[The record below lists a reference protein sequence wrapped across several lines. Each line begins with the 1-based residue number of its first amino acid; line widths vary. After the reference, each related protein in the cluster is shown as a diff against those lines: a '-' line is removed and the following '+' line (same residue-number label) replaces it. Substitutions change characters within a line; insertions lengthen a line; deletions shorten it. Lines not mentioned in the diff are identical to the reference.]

1 MTQEKNVSYR
11 TRVLVMT
18 ALLAAFSC
26 VATLVIRV
34 PSPTGGYMNL
44 GDTVVLPGAYLLGGA
59 YGAAAGA
66 IGPALA
72 DLISGY
78 PVYVPATL
86 VIKALMALM
95 AAGIYHACVK
105 KSWSLVLASL
115 CAEIW
120 MVAGYW
126 LYDGFLM
133 RSLVGS
139 LAGVPSNLV
148 QGIFGIVV
156 STALA
161 IALRAA
167 KPVRVW
173 FPSI

>member
-1 MTQEKNVSYR
+1 MASEKNITYQ
-11 TRVLVMT
+11 TRALVMT
-18 ALLAAFSC
+18 ALLAALSC
-26 VATLVIRV
+26 VATLVIRI

-44 GDTVVLPGAYLLGGA
+44 GDTVVLLGAYLLGAG

-86 VIKALMALM
+86 AIKALMALM
-95 AAGIYHACVK
+95 AAAIYHACGK
-105 KSWSLVLASL
+105 KPWSLVLASL
-115 CAEIW
+115 CAEVW

-148 QGIFGIVV
+148 QGALGIAA
-156 STALA
+156 STVLA
-161 IALRAA
+161 VALRGV
-167 KPVRVW
+167 KSVRGW
-173 FPSI
+173 FPSL

>member
-1 MTQEKNVSYR
+1 MTHGKNVSYQ
-11 TRVLVMT
+11 TRAMVVT
-18 ALLAAFSC
+18 ALLAALSC
-26 VATLVIRV
+26 VATLVIAI

-44 GDTVVLPGAYLLGGA
+44 GDTVVLLGAFLLGGA

-78 PVYVPATL
+78 AAYVPATL
-86 VIKALMALM
+86 VIKALMALL
-95 AAGIYHACVK
+95 AAAVYHAGGK
-105 KSWSLVLASL
+105 KPWALVLSGAA
-115 CAEIW
+115 AEVW

-133 RSLVGS
+133 RSLAGS

-148 QGIFGIVV
+148 QGAFGVIV

-161 IALRAA
+161 LALKGVR
-167 KPVRVW
+167 PVRDR
-173 FPSI
+173 FPNL